1 MAKVSD
7 SLKPSAETG
16 SLLDQTLAA
25 AVKDRQ
31 MVTSE
36 GKSLDGLIE
45 GSVFREV
52 STHIDERGSVVELF
66 DPPLAVASGPAGFR
80 HYQSA
85 RSLGASINVF
95 VANDVILVEIGA

>member
-7 SLKPSAETG
+7 SLKPSAETA

-66 DPPLAVASGPAGFR
+66 DSRWQWHPDPL
-80 HYQSA
+80 
-85 RSLGASINVF
+85 VF
-95 VANDVILVEIGA
+95 VTTNPQGL